1 MGRLTQKKASGWWH
15 VNGIPWKKLQAGE
28 VITKETAQLLYGC
41 LCKLKDYEDTGMSPE
56 HIEDMQYDVVDM
68 AAYVCDELCRHP
80 REITE
85 QEELDEVCEG
95 CPVEAYVK
103 RVLDIDEEA
112 EAALERMEGAENEI

>member
-85 QEELDEVCEG
+85 QEELDKICG
-95 CPVEAYVK
+95 RCPLDAYVGHISDGI
-103 RVLDIDEEA
+103 RAA
-112 EAALERMEGAENEI
+112 E